1 MWNSG
6 KHLNEII
13 CISLSTYLGLKN
25 MLLIW
30 YFVHLPLLS
39 WNIFT
44 LLFALVSDKSGN
56 NSRKGSPTR
65 PNKTKYKETLKQTNK
80 NYLHYL
86 MNCIHPRFIW
96 AFNLWCQLDK
106 NSENIPCSSSMKS
119 HLCEIRLQKMFQS
132 YTYGY
137 ARYKMLTKW
146 CFWTIT

>member
-1 MWNSG
+1 
-6 KHLNEII
+6 
-13 CISLSTYLGLKN
+13 

-80 NYLHYL
+80 NYFTLFNEETPNFLMKVFKIVSNHDLHELFSTYL
-86 MNCIHPRFIW
+86 TLIQKIYHDPKIYKLQTIQMKLILFCVW
-96 AFNLWCQLDK
+96 AKRAVLGSAKTALKFK
-106 NSENIPCSSSMKS
+106 Y
-119 HLCEIRLQKMFQS
+119 EI
-132 YTYGY
+132 
-137 ARYKMLTKW
+137 
-146 CFWTIT
+146 

>member
-1 MWNSG
+1 
-6 KHLNEII
+6 
-13 CISLSTYLGLKN
+13 

-80 NYLHYL
+80 NYFTLFNEEAPNFFMKVFKIVSNHDLHELFSTYL
-86 MNCIHPRFIW
+86 TFRKYTMIQRYTNSGLPKLQTIQMKLILFCVW
-96 AFNLWCQLDK
+96 AKRAVLGSTKTALKFK
-106 NSENIPCSSSMKS
+106 Y
-119 HLCEIRLQKMFQS
+119 EI
-132 YTYGY
+132 
-137 ARYKMLTKW
+137 
-146 CFWTIT
+146 